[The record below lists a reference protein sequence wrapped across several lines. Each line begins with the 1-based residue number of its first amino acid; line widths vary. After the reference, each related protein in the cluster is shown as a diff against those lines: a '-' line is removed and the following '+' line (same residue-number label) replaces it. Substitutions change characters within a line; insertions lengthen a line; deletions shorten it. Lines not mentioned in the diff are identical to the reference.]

1 MTALP
6 GTHAWG
12 RGQGLG
18 AVVPGLGWALKCFLL
33 PPSSAWIPGKRIPLA
48 SGALAL
54 ALGVRRLPTWENPS
68 SRPGSPL
75 PRPELHGRL
84 SE

>member
-18 AVVPGLGWALKCFLL
+18 AVVPGLGWALKWFLL
-33 PPSSAWIPGKRIPLA
+33 PPSSA
-48 SGALAL
+48 
-54 ALGVRRLPTWENPS
+54 
-68 SRPGSPL
+68 
-75 PRPELHGRL
+75 
-84 SE
+84 